1 MRLLHTK
8 GFTFKEFIGESI
20 PRYAIISHRW
30 SDEEVSHQDFLEHRQ
45 SFLQGQCKGYGWLK
59 IAKGCQ
65 IASIHGFDYV
75 WIDTCCIDKK
85 SSAELSEAINSMFQ
99 WYKKSKECYVFLP
112 DVHAIVNS
120 NYDET
125 MPKRAKF
132 SVEEF
137 KSSQWFTRA
146 WT

>member
-8 GFTFKEFIGESI
+8 DFTFKEFIGQSI
-20 PRYAIISHRW
+20 PPYAIISHRW
-30 SDEEVSHQDFLEHRQ
+30 SEEEVSHQDFLENRE
-45 SFLQGQCKGYGWLK
+45 SFLRGRCKDYGWLK
-59 IAKGCQ
+59 IGKGCE
-65 IASIHGFDYV
+65 IASTDGFDYL

-99 WYKKSKECYVFLP
+99 WYGKSGKCYVFLP
-112 DVHAIVNS
+112 DVYPIGES
-120 NYDET
+120 SSEE
-125 MPKRAKF
+125 KF

-146 WT
+146 WTYA